1 MDQFI
6 FVFGK
11 KDYVLLIDCCM
22 FGVKVVFMLKGVV
35 VVIINSNFK
44 CMLVGSEY
52 NICCEQCEIGVCFF
66 QQLVLCDVSFEVFN
80 VVVSEL
86 DLVVVKCVCYVLSEN
101 VCIVEVVSVLE
112 KGDL

>member
-1 MDQFI
+1 MDQLI

-11 KDYVLLIDCCM
+11 KDYVLLIDCCLL
-22 FGVKVVFMLKGVV
+22 GIKVVFMFKGVV

-44 CMLVGSEY
+44 CILVGSEY

-66 QQLVLCDVSFEVFN
+66 QQLVLCDVIIEEFN
-80 VVVSEL
+80 VVVYEL
-86 DLVVVKCVCYVLSEN
+86 DLIVVKCVCYILIEN

-112 KGDL
+112 